1 MKKAV
6 LIAALVIG
14 GLAMVWAVNVKKTP
28 DNIPTEVEASAAEQA
43 ELKQAFDAIAEA
55 YDKNRTG
62 TLERF
67 FGLTRKEREAIRC
80 MEGQDP
86 VKSSLELLRE
96 HGRKLSVTDVKYIAV
111 EHVPSRFYI
120 TGRLNGEQPVRF
132 VLNKQSKGYRLV
144 GIAKYDPADKKRLFP
159 EGRRTG
165 PPYPRLLPFF
175 VFSRI
180 SKFFSKKI
188 CFFQLSLS

>member
-86 VKSSLELLRE
+86 VKSSLDLLRE

-120 TGRLNGEQPVRF
+120 TGKLNGEQPVRF

-144 GIAKYDPADKKRLFP
+144 GIAKYDPA
-159 EGRRTG
+159 E
-165 PPYPRLLPFF
+165 
-175 VFSRI
+175 
-180 SKFFSKKI
+180 
-188 CFFQLSLS
+188 

>member
-14 GLAMVWAVNVKKTP
+14 GLVMVWAVNVKRTP

-43 ELKQAFDAIAEA
+43 ELKQALDAITEA
-55 YDKNRTG
+55 YDKKRTG
-62 TLERF
+62 MLERF
-67 FGLTRKEREAIRC
+67 FGLTRKEREASRC

-86 VKSSLELLRE
+86 VKSGIDLLRE

-120 TGRLNGEQPVRF
+120 TGKLNGEQPVRF
-132 VLNKQSKGYRLV
+132 VLNKHSKGYRLV
-144 GIAKYDPADKKRLFP
+144 GIAKYDPA
-159 EGRRTG
+159 E
-165 PPYPRLLPFF
+165 
-175 VFSRI
+175 
-180 SKFFSKKI
+180 
-188 CFFQLSLS
+188 

>member
-1 MKKAV
+1 MA
-6 LIAALVIG
+6 IG
-14 GLAMVWAVNVKKTP
+14 RNGNEKSGIDCGTGDRRPGDGVGRQCEENAG
-28 DNIPTEVEASAAEQA
+28 EQA

-120 TGRLNGEQPVRF
+120 TGKLNGEQPVRF

-144 GIAKYDPADKKRLFP
+144 GIAKYDPA
-159 EGRRTG
+159 E
-165 PPYPRLLPFF
+165 
-175 VFSRI
+175 
-180 SKFFSKKI
+180 
-188 CFFQLSLS
+188 